1 MKLSPYFHDLRSA
14 YQAELDDLTQDSEGK
29 EVLRK
34 RLAEKRK
41 EIAFLVQ
48 MMELAPEMVAV
59 VFHQGFR
66 FARPMALEQLLGRG
80 VDDLPGWSSLAADGA
95 VVLEPWAASL
105 AKAVLAEPGGE
116 RFLAVAA
123 GLEFMQAHARLA
135 PVASHAEAGDG
146 EGDDEDAAEHDDDY
160 DALSADDA
168 ADPQNARSREEASDN
183 WLSDVGF
190 DRKD

>member
-1 MKLSPYFHDLRSA
+1 MKLSPYFYDLRSA
-14 YQAELDDLTQDSEGK
+14 YQAELDDLVSDSEGK
-29 EVLRK
+29 DVLRK
-34 RLAEKRK
+34 RLSEKRN

-66 FARPMALEQLLGRG
+66 FTKPSALEHMLGLP
-80 VDDLPGWSSLAADGA
+80 VDELPDWASLTHAIT
-95 VVLEPWAASL
+95 LEPWAKSL
-105 AKAVLAEPGGE
+105 AQTVLREPQGD
-116 RFLAVAA
+116 RFMAVAA
-123 GLEFMQAHARLA
+123 GLEYLQQHARLA
-135 PVASHAEAGDG
+135 PQAASHAEGDG
-146 EGDDEDAAEHDDDY
+146 DADDGEDAAEHDDDY

-168 ADPQNARSREEASDN
+168 ADPKNSRGREEASSN